1 MSRWPKKSGYDR
13 GGVSIFIVVFTALLV
28 TIVTASFVQIVVR
41 NQQSATYNDL
51 SQSAYDAAMAGVE
64 DAKRA
69 LVRLRNCQNGDDAAC
84 NVAEL
89 RNKLESG
96 RCDTLGDVGV
106 VTFDPATHEVQV
118 GDEKLNQAYTCVKMV
133 LDTDTVEGVLE
144 TSGSNAIKTVP
155 LRGKGAFNR
164 VKISWFSQEDL
175 ARGAS
180 ASVPFVPLTS
190 PPLPQKTTTVGW
202 EENRPPI
209 LRTQFIQFK
218 KGEIRASDFTTK
230 GTNNARTAFLYPNVV
245 GNPDY
250 NLDSI
255 DARRNPESARNEP
268 RSVVCNPSNTQTG
281 VNNGYICSV
290 ILELPNPEGGNKSN
304 REAYLQLQSIYN
316 KAHYEIRLYD
326 GSNEVKFDA
335 VQPQVDSTGRA
346 SDLFRRVKASI
357 ALTDG
362 GPDLY
367 MPDAALSVRGNICK
381 DFFITDDSRDFV
393 PGSCQP

>member
-1 MSRWPKKSGYDR
+1 MIIRQKKSRYDK

-69 LVRLRNCQNGDDAAC
+69 LVRLRNCQNGDDATC

-144 TSGSNAIKTVP
+144 TSDVKTVP
-155 LRGKGAFNR
+155 LRGKDGFDR

-202 EENRPPI
+202 EETRPPV

-218 KGEIRASDFTTK
+218 KTAIRLSDFTDK
-230 GTNNARTAFLYPNVV
+230 GTNNTRTAFLYPNTI
-245 GNPDY
+245 GNPEY
-250 NLDSI
+250 NLNSI
-255 DARRNPESARNEP
+255 DARRSPESARNEP
-268 RSVVCNPSNTQTG
+268 KSVQCDVSNIQTG
-281 VNNGYICSV
+281 INDGYVCSV

-304 REAYLQLQSIYN
+304 REAYLQLQPIYN
-316 KAHYEIRLYD
+316 KAHYRIQLFD
-326 GSNEVKFDA
+326 GSSPVLFDA

-346 SDLFRRVKASI
+346 SDLFRRVRASI

-367 MPDAALSVRGNICK
+367 MPDASLSVKGNVCK
-381 DFFITDDSRDFV
+381 DFFITNDARDFV